1 MTEKTIILSDDNYYS
16 NEADWQFMSVSQYKG
31 FQKCEAAQLAKL
43 KEEWQP
49 VSDPIALLV
58 GNYVHSYF
66 EDLKI
71 HEAFKEEHKD
81 RMFSKR
87 KPYGLLKDFKIAE
100 QMIDRLIVEDFFL
113 NVYQG
118 KKEEIV
124 TGDLYGINWKSK
136 IDCLSVEDG
145 YFVDIKTTKDIHERK
160 WNDNYNER
168 ATFIENYGYVLQMAV
183 YKELLKQKY
192 NKEFVPI
199 IAAVSKQTPSEA
211 KLITL
216 DEDKMIFELILL
228 KENIDHISKVK
239 TGEEAPTYCGQCD
252 YCRSV
257 QRITSFTNMNDL

>member
-1 MTEKTIILSDDNYYS
+1 MNSTKLILTDENYYS
-16 NEADWQFMSVSQYKG
+16 NEADWQLMSVSQYKG
-31 FQKCEAAQLAKL
+31 FLKCEAAQLAKL
-43 KEEWQP
+43 KGDWQP
-49 VSDPIALLV
+49 ESDPVALLV

-71 HEAFKEEHKD
+71 HEAFKTEHKD

-100 QMIDRLIVEDFFL
+100 QMIDRLIVEDMFL
-113 NVYQG
+113 NIYQG
-118 KKEEIV
+118 TKEEIV
-124 TGDLYGINWKSK
+124 TGNLYGIDWKGK
-136 IDCLSVEDG
+136 IDCLNVEDG

-168 ATFIENYGYVLQMAV
+168 ATFIENYSYVLQMAV

-192 NKEFVPI
+192 GKDFVPI

-216 DEDKMIFELILL
+216 NEDKMIFELILL

-239 TGEEAPTYCGQCD
+239 TGEEAPLFCGQCD